1 MKAITLT
8 RRGVLGATAAV
19 AVALGTLAGAAQAQE
34 VDSLHFIAPGG
45 VGGGWDGIARGTG
58 EALTKSGLLGN
69 ASFENMSGGG
79 GGKAIA
85 YMIET
90 ADQRRT
96 TLMANSTPI
105 IMRSLRGTFPQSFR
119 DLTPIAA
126 VQGDFGAFAVRTDS
140 PFQTFT
146 DVVESYQADP
156 KSVKVAGGS
165 VRGGM
170 DHLVAALAFQA
181 AGANPNDVA
190 YVSYDAGG
198 EALAGL
204 LSGETQLLS
213 SGLGEMLEQA
223 KAGQVRILAITATDR
238 VADAPDIPTL
248 TEQGYDVDFVNWRG
262 FFGPPGLSDELA
274 DQYAELLKKMH
285 ETDAW
290 EEVRARNAWINI
302 YRGRDDFITFLE
314 EQEVAMKGL
323 FDKLG
328 IETVR

>member
-1 MKAITLT
+1 MRTTLS
-8 RRGVLGATAAV
+8 RRLFIGAAAGATLAI
-19 AVALGTLAGAAQAQE
+19 GLAGAGQAQE
-34 VDSLHFIAPGG
+34 IDQLHFIAPGG

-58 EALTKSGLLGN
+58 EALTKSGLIGN

-90 ADQRRT
+90 AGQRKT

-126 VQGDFGAFAVRTDS
+126 VQGDFGAFAVAADS
-140 PFQTFT
+140 PFQSFA
-146 DVVESYQADP
+146 DVAAAYAADP
-156 KSVKVAGGS
+156 RSVKVAGGS

-170 DHLVAALAFQA
+170 DHLVVALAFQA
-181 AGANPNDVA
+181 AGADPNTVG
-190 YVSYDAGG
+190 YVPYDAGG

-213 SGLGEMLEQA
+213 SGLGEMLEQQR
-223 KAGQVRILAITATDR
+223 AGQVRIVGITASER
-238 VADAPDIPTL
+238 VGDAPDVPTL
-248 TEQGYDVDFVNWRG
+248 KEQGFDVEFVNWRG
-262 FFGPPGLSDELA
+262 FFGPPGLA
-274 DQYAELLKKMH
+274 DDVADSYAAVLEEMH
-285 ETDAW
+285 KTDAW
-290 EEVRARNAWINI
+290 EAVRARNAWINI
-302 YRGRDDFITFLE
+302 YRGRADFVAFLE